1 MYLVLF
7 VFGALLTVS
16 GVVLGTSGI
25 SIHDRAFDPSLVT
38 PGVVA
43 TAGGLL
49 LIGLGLALRVLQRIE
64 LALATRPMPRAVR
77 PAEAVASAEAPTEA
91 ARVPFPSRPLR
102 VASPPPADSIE
113 ATQPQHLRVQFPS
126 LAKLD
131 SALAAHETN
140 SALPK
145 APLRVNEAVDELNGG
160 RAVRQRNGNASPRTA
175 PRLGSGG
182 RPWTPSE
189 RSKGPAFDAL
199 WPKAPRS
206 PQAVQPPAA
215 LTASP
220 PGIEPE
226 QEDPEPA
233 PAAAVTPAHDET
245 PAAASVLKSGV
256 VDGMAYTLFSDGS
269 IEAQLPQGTLRFG
282 SITELRIHIEQSPSD
297 TAAS

>member
-7 VFGALLTVS
+7 VFGTLLTVA
-16 GVVLGTSGI
+16 GVVLGTSGV

-43 TAGGLL
+43 AAGGLL
-49 LIGLGLALRVLQRIE
+49 LIGFGFALRVLQRIE
-64 LALATRPMPRAVR
+64 LALATRPMPRAIR
-77 PAEAVASAEAPTEA
+77 PAEAAATAEASTEA
-91 ARVPFPSRPLR
+91 ARIPFSSKSML
-102 VASPPPADSIE
+102 AGPPPSASVD
-113 ATQPQHLRVQFPS
+113 ARQPQHLRVQFPS

-131 SALAAHETN
+131 SALAVHETD
-140 SALPK
+140 SAPPK
-145 APLRVNEAVDELNGG
+145 APLRVNEAFGELNGG

-175 PRLGSGG
+175 PRLDSGS

-226 QEDPEPA
+226 QEDPEPT
-233 PAAAVTPAHDET
+233 PAAVVTPAQDET

-297 TAAS
+297 TAVS